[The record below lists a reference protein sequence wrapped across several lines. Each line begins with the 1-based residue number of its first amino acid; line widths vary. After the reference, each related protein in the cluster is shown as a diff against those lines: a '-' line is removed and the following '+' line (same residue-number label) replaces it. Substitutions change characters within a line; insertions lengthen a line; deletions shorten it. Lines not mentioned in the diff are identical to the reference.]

1 MGKTEKRL
9 LEFKTNTG
17 TYSKEA
23 RMARDQART
32 QAHNQLN
39 YEAPPDTC
47 FRCGVFQFKEN
58 LFCPRC
64 GTARGKGK

>member
-9 LEFKTNTG
+9 HEYRTNTG
-17 TYSKEA
+17 VYSEEA
-23 RMARDQART
+23 RKARNQVR
-32 QAHNQLN
+32 NQLN

-64 GTARGKGK
+64 GTSRKKDK